1 MRVFTAHQAMTHYKK
16 RGHSSPQR
24 GHHVGKRSLGSW
36 KRKDFH
42 AVIFLY
48 IS

>member
-24 GHHVGKRSLGSW
+24 GHVGKRNLGSW
-36 KRKDFH
+36 KRKDLH